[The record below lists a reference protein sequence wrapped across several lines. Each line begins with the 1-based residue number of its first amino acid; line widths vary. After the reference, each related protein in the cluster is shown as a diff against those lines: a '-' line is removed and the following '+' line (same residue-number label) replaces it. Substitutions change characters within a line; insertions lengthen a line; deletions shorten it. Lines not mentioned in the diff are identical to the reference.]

1 MCWPPRFAL
10 LWRGFGPVTR
20 DLLLY
25 VEMFGALVLA
35 ILRVSIRP
43 RSFRL
48 TSMVH
53 HVDRVCW
60 RAVPIIL
67 PDHVPDRSDHRA
79 AGHHPFPADSVLAS
93 TWSICS
99 AF

>member
-1 MCWPPRFAL
+1 MSRCSARLCSRFVRLDPA
-10 LWRGFGPVTR
+10 PC
-20 DLLLY
+20 
-25 VEMFGALVLA
+25 
-35 ILRVSIRP
+35 
-43 RSFRL
+43 SFRL

-53 HVDRVCW
+53 HIDRAGW

-67 PDHVPDRSDHRA
+67 LITFLIGAIIAQQGIIRFRR
-79 AGHHPFPADSVLAS
+79 FSVLAS